1 MPPIITEIYARRGFD
16 GLRRASYF
24 VRMIIKRTSI
34 SAATVSLAIAAAFAV
49 GAARAA
55 EPQLPRLEAP
65 AEPKSEAPERARPRE
80 LPSWGRAPAPP
91 KAPPAGP
98 NASPPDKGAAADGKA
113 VPPPA
118 AAGKPGKA
126 GVKAAEK
133 QAEPEDTPAQRR
145 RSLDDLYA
153 HLATIESAES
163 SAPLV
168 LAIERLWLYTG
179 SDTIDVLM
187 ERVLKAVGDER
198 LELAAKLAD
207 AIVEMAP
214 RFAEGWNRRALVAY
228 LRNDYAEALNSLHRA
243 LALEPNH
250 FKALD
255 GVAQIMRETGE
266 KKAALDAYRKLLDV
280 HPYWSGATEAI
291 EELKRE
297 IEGQGI

>member
-1 MPPIITEIYARRGFD
+1 
-16 GLRRASYF
+16 
-24 VRMIIKRTSI
+24 MIMKRTSI
-34 SAATVSLAIAAAFAV
+34 FSAAMALAVAAVLAVAPALSAEPPTPRSDGLDSSPRNSLPPGAVRPPV
-49 GAARAA
+49 GA
-55 EPQLPRLEAP
+55 PQAD
-65 AEPKSEAPERARPRE
+65 APERGRPRE
-80 LPSWGRAPAPP
+80 LPSWGRAPVTP
-91 KAPPAGP
+91 KAPPSTAGP
-98 NASPPDKGAAADGKA
+98 APSAPPSADGDAAAGGKA

-118 AAGKPGKA
+118 SAGKPAKA
-126 GVKAAEK
+126 GAETAQK
-133 QAEPEDTPAQRR
+133 KAEPEDTPAQRR

-153 HLATIESAES
+153 HLASIESADS

-187 ERVLKAVGDER
+187 ERVLKAVGEGKLD
-198 LELAAKLAD
+198 LATKLSD

-228 LRNDYAEALNSLHRA
+228 LRNDYAEALSSLHRA

-280 HPYWSGATEAI
+280 HPYWSGASEAVD
-291 EELKRE
+291 ELKRE